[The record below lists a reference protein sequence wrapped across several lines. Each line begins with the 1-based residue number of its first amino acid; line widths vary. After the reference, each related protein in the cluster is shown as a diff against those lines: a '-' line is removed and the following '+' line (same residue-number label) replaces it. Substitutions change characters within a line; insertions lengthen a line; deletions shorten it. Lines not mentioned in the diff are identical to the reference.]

1 MDYMIFPKLFVSVFT
16 FLGGCCIGSFLNVL
30 IYRIPIG
37 MDFKRGRSMCFS
49 CKHQLHAIDLV
60 PLFSWIFLGGKCR
73 YCKAKISAQYPIV
86 EALTGAA
93 FTAIYW
99 LATGCK
105 INLAFVGYCIAF
117 SALLV
122 TTVIDFR
129 TMEIPDSMWITV
141 FVGSFFV
148 YAQEII
154 SDGGFE
160 LKCFLTRFIGIFAA
174 SGVLLI
180 FALITK
186 GGMGGGDIKLMAACG
201 FLLGWKQVLLAL
213 VMGAVIGTLYLLVT
227 AIKNKGKVP
236 RKVPFAPH
244 LSIAVVICFFAGEKI
259 LDWYMKLCGMAPQ
272 EHIHDHVGAFISL
285 IL

>member
-1 MDYMIFPKLFVSVFT
+1 MDYLIFPKLFVSVFT

-105 INLAFVGYCIAF
+105 INLAFAGYCIAF

-122 TTVIDFR
+122 TAVIDFR

-148 YAQEII
+148 YAQELID
-154 SDGGFE
+154 DGGFE

-180 FALITK
+180 LALITK

-201 FLLGWKQVLLAL
+201 FLLGWKQVILAL
-213 VMGAVIGTLYLLVT
+213 VMGAAIGTLYLIVT

-244 LSIAVVICFFAGEKI
+244 LSIAVVICFFAGEQI
-259 LDWYMKLCGMAPQ
+259 LDWYMKLCGMTPQ
-272 EHIHDHVGAFISL
+272 EHIHSHVEAFISL
-285 IL
+285 IK